1 MGESA
6 MRQPIKDIDKGIA
19 NNHSNDLN
27 INIKLIKLKLTL
39 DSMSHQFNKV
49 NIKEYRLPL

>member
-1 MGESA
+1 MC
-6 MRQPIKDIDKGIA
+6 QPIKDIDKGIA

-39 DSMSHQFNKV
+39 NSMSHQFNKV
-49 NIKEYRLPL
+49 NIKECRLPL